1 MLLSLSIKNVVLIDK
16 LELDFANGLNV
27 FTGETGAGKSILLDS
42 LALTLGERAESSLVR
57 NGEKSLQ
64 VVSVFDI
71 SGNEAAK
78 AILRGLEIDVDD
90 ELFLKRTVS
99 VDGKSRAYVNDVPVT
114 VNALKQ
120 LADVLVE
127 IHGQF
132 MTHGLLDNKTHIAVL
147 DEYGGYDISFVK
159 GAFTVYSNAKK
170 EYDAAIADFNRLK
183 ADEDYLKHNWEELK
197 NFKMKDGEYQEL
209 AEKIALATNAEKIY
223 QSVNT
228 AYECLNS
235 SDVIHSVRAAHN
247 ALSKIDSSVADKYGK
262 YIETLDRLEIDLKE
276 IIMDL
281 SSELCDLDINPA
293 DIDEMQ
299 ERFFAFKSLA
309 KKHGVLPEDLPA
321 VLDALQEQVDK
332 IDLGND
338 YIVSLE
344 RKVENARLDYMA
356 KARDLSEKRKKAAA
370 ALDKSVMAEF
380 PDLKLNGAKF
390 KTEVVA
396 GSDMKEDG
404 IDTVKFKVL
413 TNAGGVFEDLA
424 KTASGGELS
433 RFMLALKVNLV
444 GGCDT
449 IIFDE
454 VDAGIGGATAN
465 AVGSRLQSLGTDKQ
479 VLVVTHSPQ
488 VASFGANHFKVRKF
502 TKDMN
507 TYTTVENLSAD
518 DRIDE
523 IARML
528 SGKSI
533 TDASRRAAKQM
544 VEDNERA

>member
-1 MLLSLSIKNVVLIDK
+1 MLLSLNIRNVVLIDK
-16 LELDFANGLNV
+16 LQLDFANGLSV

-64 VVSVFDI
+64 VISVFDI
-71 SGNEAAK
+71 SNNEAAK
-78 AILRGLEIDVDD
+78 TILRGFEIDADD
-90 ELFLKRTVS
+90 ELFLKRTVTA
-99 VDGKSRAYVNDVPVT
+99 DGKSRAYVNDVPVT

-120 LADVLVE
+120 LAGVLVE

-132 MTHGLLDNKTHIAVL
+132 MTHGLLDNKTHIEVL
-147 DEYGGYDISFVK
+147 DEYGGYDLSPVRR
-159 GAFTVYSNAKK
+159 AFAAYCDAKK
-170 EYDAAIADFNRLK
+170 EYDTAIADFDRLK

-197 NFKMKDGEYQEL
+197 NFKIKDGEYSEL
-209 AEKIALATNAEKIY
+209 AEKIALAANAEKIY

-228 AYECLNS
+228 AYSCLNS
-235 SDVIHSVRAAHN
+235 NDVIHAVRAAHN
-247 ALSKIDSSVADKYGK
+247 ALSRIDSSVTGKYEK

-276 IIMDL
+276 ITMDL
-281 SSELCDLDINPA
+281 SGELCDLDINPA
-293 DIDEMQ
+293 DIDMMQ
-299 ERFFAFKSLA
+299 ERFFAFKALA
-309 KKHGVLPEDLPA
+309 KKHGVEPEDLPT
-321 VLDALQEQVDK
+321 VLDKLQKQIDK

-344 RKVENARLDYMA
+344 RKVENARLDYMT
-356 KARDLSEKRKKAAA
+356 KAREISEKRKRAAA
-370 ALDKSVMAEF
+370 ALDKSVMGEF

-390 KTEVVA
+390 KTEIVA
-396 GSDMKEDG
+396 GGDMKENG
-404 IDTVKFKVL
+404 IDTVRFKVI

-465 AVGSRLQSLGTDKQ
+465 AVGSRLQSLGANKQ

-488 VASFGANHFKVRKF
+488 VASFGSSHFKVKKF

-507 TYTTVENLSAD
+507 TYTTVDILSAD
-518 DRIDE
+518 ERIDE

-533 TDASRRAAKQM
+533 TEASRKAAKQM

>member
-1 MLLSLSIKNVVLIDK
+1 MLLSLNIKNVVLIDK
-16 LELDFANGLNV
+16 LQLDFTNGLSV

-64 VVSVFDI
+64 VISVFDI
-71 SGNEAAK
+71 ADNDAAK
-78 AILRGLEIDVDD
+78 AILAEYEIDADE

-99 VDGKSRAYVNDVPVT
+99 SDGKSRAYVNDIPVT
-114 VNALKQ
+114 VNVLKR

-132 MTHGLLDNKTHIAVL
+132 MTHGLLDSKTHISVL
-147 DEYGGYDISFVK
+147 DEYGGYDLAPVRN
-159 GAFTVYSNAKK
+159 AFFAYRDAKK
-170 EYDAAIADFNRLK
+170 DYEAAVADFDRLK
-183 ADEDYLKHNWEELK
+183 SDEDYLKHNLEELI
-197 NFKMKDGEYQEL
+197 NFKIADGEYSEL
-209 AEKIALATNAEKIY
+209 AEKIALASNAEKIY

-235 SDVIHSVRAAHN
+235 NDVIHSIRAAHN
-247 ALSKIDSSVADKYGK
+247 ALSKIDTDVADRYGK

-276 IIMDL
+276 LTMDL
-281 SSELCDLDINPA
+281 SSELRDLEINPA
-293 DIDEMQ
+293 DIDMMQ
-299 ERFFAFKSLA
+299 ERFFAFKTLA
-309 KKHGVLPEDLPA
+309 KKHGVSPEDLSS
-321 VLDALQEQVDK
+321 VTDKLQSQVDK
-332 IDLGND
+332 IDLGGD

-344 RKVENARLDYMA
+344 RKVENARLDYMS
-356 KARDLSEKRKKAAA
+356 KARELSQKRKKAAA
-370 ALDKSVMAEF
+370 ALDKSVMGEF

-390 KTEVVA
+390 KTEVITD
-396 GSDMKEDG
+396 SDIKEDG
-404 IDTVKFKVL
+404 IDTVKFKVI

-424 KTASGGELS
+424 KIASGGELS
-433 RFMLALKVNLV
+433 RFMLALKVNIV

-454 VDAGIGGATAN
+454 VDAGIGGATAS
-465 AVGSRLQSLGTDKQ
+465 AVGSRLQSLGKNKQ

-488 VASFGANHFKVRKF
+488 VASFGSSHFKVKKF

-518 DRIDE
+518 ERIDE

-533 TDASRRAAKQM
+533 TDASRKAAKQM